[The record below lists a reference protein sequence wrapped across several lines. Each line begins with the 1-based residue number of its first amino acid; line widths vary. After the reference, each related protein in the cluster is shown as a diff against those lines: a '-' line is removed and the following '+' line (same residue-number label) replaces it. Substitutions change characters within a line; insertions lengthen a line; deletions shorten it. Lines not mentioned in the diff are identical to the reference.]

1 MRRPPDRPLEWLP
14 TLKLKASVV
23 ILAAV
28 AITVITFWSFV
39 RIGLWPSISGIIAGA
54 VALSIVWVLARG
66 MTSPLREMAQAIE
79 AMARGDFS
87 SRVRATSR
95 DEIGALARAFNQMAA
110 ELAETDR
117 VRRDL
122 VANVSHELRTPITAL
137 QARLENIIDG
147 VEEPDPETLQTMLAQ
162 VERLGRLV
170 QQLLDLS
177 RLESGT
183 VPLERRE
190 FDVEP
195 MLQHAVRESQ
205 LQSPNVAMTVE
216 VDPDDLTLEADPER
230 LHQVVANLV
239 ENAVRHSPA
248 GGKVAVAAHDAGDA
262 VQFEVSDDGPGISD
276 SDKARVF
283 ERFYRA
289 DSARSS
295 RNGGAG
301 LGLAIAQWI
310 VDLHGGEIHPER
322 REPHGCRMVVTIP
335 NRRDGNPA
343 PREPAMPRVSA

>member
-1 MRRPPDRPLEWLP
+1 LP

-28 AITVITFWSFV
+28 AITVVIFWALV
-39 RIGLWPSISGIIAGA
+39 RIGVWPSVSGIIAGS
-54 VALSIVWVLARG
+54 VSLTVVWFLARG
-66 MTSPLREMAQAIE
+66 MTSPLREMAQATE

-95 DEIGALARAFNQMAA
+95 DEIGSLARAFNQMAS

-117 VRRDL
+117 LRRDI

-137 QARLENIIDG
+137 QAKLENIIDG
-147 VEEPDPETLQTMLAQ
+147 VEEADPLTLQTMLSQ

-177 RLESGT
+177 RLESGSL
-183 VPLERRE
+183 PLDRRD

-195 MLQHAVRESQ
+195 MLRHAVRELQ
-205 LQSPNVAMTVE
+205 MQSPNVSLMIEVE
-216 VDPDDLTLEADPER
+216 PDDLVLDADPER
-230 LHQVVANLV
+230 LHQVLANLV

-248 GGKVAVAAHDAGDA
+248 GGTVSVAARAAGSV
-262 VQFEVSDDGPGISD
+262 VQFEVTDDGPGIPDGD
-276 SDKARVF
+276 SARVF

-289 DSARSS
+289 DTARSS
-295 RNGGAG
+295 RDGGAG

-335 NRRDGNPA
+335 NPHNGRSAA
-343 PREPAMPRVSA
+343 PSEPAKPRVNA